1 MLNRLDLACGVTLE
15 LQPVKQTIAL
25 EFISRLGGFDVL
37 MRGDASQLA
46 SNVRPEMMDG
56 FVRLLN
62 YFAGWGVANEVPVQA
77 REEFGML
84 ASGERAVKSL
94 WVRDM
99 MTKDEVSQFF
109 AQVMALTFSQN
120 GRGPEGTGVG

>member
-37 MRGDASQLA
+37 MRGDASELA
-46 SNVRPEMMDG
+46 SRVRPEMMDG

-62 YFAGWGVANEVPVQA
+62 YFAGWGVANEGPAQA
-77 REEFGML
+77 KEEFGML

-109 AQVMALTFSQN
+109 AQVMALTFSEN
-120 GRGPEGTGVG
+120 GRGPEGANVG